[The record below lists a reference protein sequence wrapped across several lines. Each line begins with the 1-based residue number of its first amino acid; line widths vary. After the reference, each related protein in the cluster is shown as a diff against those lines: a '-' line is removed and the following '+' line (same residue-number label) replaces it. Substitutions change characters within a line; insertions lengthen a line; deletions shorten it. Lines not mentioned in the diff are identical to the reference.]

1 MDPILAS
8 VGRSPEPGQHTS
20 NPGQF
25 PTRSTIPGPWACA
38 RAGSPQSGP
47 PPQHGSLRVPEAT
60 PVPTPRSR
68 PAMCS
73 CGFFS
78 HKQKPPQ
85 PCPQLPKPGPVP
97 PLLQGCP
104 PTPAATR
111 ETLLLL
117 SKGRQTRQSP
127 ASLKHIKIDT
137 ERCPS
142 AGTAGERLPIT
153 KAHSFMCQVNHLC
166 LPRVHR
172 TDGVRTF
179 SEHSRSPLGL
189 RT

>member
-20 NPGQF
+20 SPGQF
-25 PTRSTIPGPWACA
+25 PTRSTIPGPWASAC
-38 RAGSPQSGP
+38 AGSPRSGP
-47 PPQHGSLRVPEAT
+47 PPQRGSLRVPEAT
-60 PVPTPRSR
+60 PIATPRSR

-78 HKQKPPQ
+78 HKQKEAQ

-111 ETLLLL
+111 ETLLPL
-117 SKGRQTRQSP
+117 SKGRQTRCLGDMAKPCIFETYKNRHRKAPISWHGQRTSP
-127 ASLKHIKIDT
+127 H
-137 ERCPS
+137 
-142 AGTAGERLPIT
+142 
-153 KAHSFMCQVNHLC
+153 N
-166 LPRVHR
+166 
-172 TDGVRTF
+172 
-179 SEHSRSPLGL
+179 
-189 RT
+189 